1 MAWPQSGGTSWPR
14 QASTFEAE
22 RAGTGTN
29 LLAQLG
35 LVPSQ
40 AMPAGGAHSGSMA
53 QTLLSTTVAPQRS
66 QISQQSVEQ
75 VTLGS
80 MEPTAQ
86 SQFSF
91 SPPGQRYQTFSPAP
105 DAHGIESEWTN
116 SPPGSMGKRFTFNP
130 NAVPFV
136 FSSPST
142 TADTFSTLS
151 DSAETQ
157 SSGGVAP
164 SPGERRLCSSDEG
177 DRELLGSGD
186 AESVSAAM
194 ALDVIGSPMA
204 GPIQAPPTGP
214 LLADNT
220 VAPKLGQVPALPT
233 EILWYKE
240 PPTSAAD
247 NNDASLWPPT
257 AVLPPLHSAQEA
269 ANASSTPSAT
279 PIHASEAMSPT
290 LLQLRGTAHSVALGC
305 LPSPEMG
312 PSRSPRESN
321 MWNDFS
327 LSAAAV

>member
-66 QISQQSVEQ
+66 QINQQSVEQ

-116 SPPGSMGKRFTFNP
+116 STPGSMGKQQFRFNP

-142 TADTFSTLS
+142 AADTFSTLS

-164 SPGERRLCSSDEG
+164 SPGERRLCSSEEG
-177 DRELLGSGD
+177 DTELLLGSAD

-214 LLADNT
+214 LLADNP
-220 VAPKLGQVPALPT
+220 VSPKLGQVPALPAD
-233 EILWYKE
+233 ILWYKE

-247 NNDASLWPPT
+247 NDASLWPTT
-257 AVLPPLHSAQEA
+257 AVLPPLQSAQEA
-269 ANASSTPSAT
+269 ANAPAT
-279 PIHASEAMSPT
+279 PMNSHADAMSPT

-312 PSRSPRESN
+312 PSCSPRDSS